1 MRRAGPG
8 PTHHQPTLYTR
19 PSTARSL
26 ATTRTVIE
34 VPSDG
39 FRARICAWRRAGVRN
54 MSAPSGAKVAISGRA
69 VKTSDNSP
77 RFSDNL
83 KQIKRLRER
92 IVPRS
97 GTNTALQA
105 PGQNRNS
112 RQILAVSKSR
122 TQCHPPTFLAARRP
136 SGALRERISFIAG
149 DTASQS
155 TSPLTL
161 NSTSAPR
168 LSETDTSSPCSR

>member
-122 TQCHPPTFLAARRP
+122 TQCHPPDISRSAETERGAKGANQLHCRGHRLTIDIAVNAEFDVGTP
-136 SGALRERISFIAG
+136 SQRNGYI
-149 DTASQS
+149 Q
-155 TSPLTL
+155 PL
-161 NSTSAPR
+161 
-168 LSETDTSSPCSR
+168 